1 MTSSLRNTLTATV
14 LFGAL
19 ACSTGSPNPPQIEG
33 SGEGSGE
40 TSGEGSGSVSG
51 TSTGSSGSAAAGSG
65 TTPTSGSSGSATSGS
80 ASGTA
85 SGASTASGSST
96 AGSSGSSATGSAS
109 GAASGAASGSAS
121 GASSGAT
128 TPPSFATLYSDLGL
142 CTVCLPCHTP
152 PGGVGYTGGKLDLST
167 SDNAYTNLVGVKAAG
182 GSCGTVTPA
191 LTRVVAGNAMESLF
205 YNKLNAKTLGTN
217 PPCGAAMP
225 KTGDALTTSDMAM
238 IAAWINQGANP

>member
-40 TSGEGSGSVSG
+40 TSGSGTASG
-51 TSTGSSGSAAAGSG
+51 TSTGSSGSASTTGEGSG
-65 TTPTSGSSGSATSGS
+65 TAPTSGSSGSVASGS
-80 ASGTA
+80 TSGTA

-96 AGSSGSSATGSAS
+96 AGSGSSATGSAS
-109 GAASGAASGSAS
+109 GATSGSTS

-142 CTVCLPCHTP
+142 CTVCLPCHAP
-152 PGGVGYTGGKLDLST
+152 PSGDGYVDGKLDLST
-167 SDNAYTNLVGVKAAG
+167 SDNAYTALVGVKAAG
-182 GSCGTVTPA
+182 ASCGTVVPA
-191 LTRVVAGNAMESLF
+191 LTRVVAGNATESLF
-205 YNKLNAKTLGTN
+205 YNKLNAKTLGTAA
-217 PPCGAAMP
+217 PCGAPMP
-225 KTGDALTTSDMAM
+225 KTGDALTTADMTT
-238 IAAWINQGANP
+238 IEQWINQGAMP